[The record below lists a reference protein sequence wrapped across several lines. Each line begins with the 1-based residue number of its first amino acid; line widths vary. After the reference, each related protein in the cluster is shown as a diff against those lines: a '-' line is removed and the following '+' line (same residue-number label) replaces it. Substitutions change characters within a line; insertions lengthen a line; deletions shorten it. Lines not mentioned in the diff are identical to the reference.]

1 MDNKKDIA
9 FLVVTII
16 ILGIFSYG
24 AFTRY
29 TEIEEEVSI
38 DNTYDQTEI
47 NEPEITP
54 TIENIVID
62 EDVPVDI
69 NSSEEFQTEE
79 VSQDD
84 NLEVVATSGTF
95 EDYDESKLVNA
106 ETGKVVIFFN
116 ASWCPSCKSLKSDI
130 ESNLSNIPVGTTI
143 LSADYDTYTDL
154 KKKYGVTTQH
164 TLVQV
169 DKDGN
174 QITKW
179 SGGSTL
185 DTVLDKIQ

>member
-1 MDNKKDIA
+1 
-9 FLVVTII
+9 
-16 ILGIFSYG
+16 
-24 AFTRY
+24 
-29 TEIEEEVSI
+29 
-38 DNTYDQTEI
+38 
-47 NEPEITP
+47 
-54 TIENIVID
+54 
-62 EDVPVDI
+62 
-69 NSSEEFQTEE
+69 
-79 VSQDD
+79 
-84 NLEVVATSGTF
+84 
-95 EDYDESKLVNA
+95 
-106 ETGKVVIFFN
+106 
-116 ASWCPSCKSLKSDI
+116 LKSDI
-130 ESNLSNIPVGTTI
+130 ESNLSNIPSGTTI